1 MKLEYALIIIDS
13 FFRVHLCILSNIKT
27 KVESLDVLQHLLCIF
42 IVLGLMTKVATTKIQ
57 RPTQKKK
64 ILSRWRSG
72 EGLLKP
78 QKALTTY
85 IGIQFTIVDDVEK
98 IN

>member
-1 MKLEYALIIIDS
+1 MTP
-13 FFRVHLCILSNIKT
+13 LSNIIT

-42 IVLGLMTKVATTKIQ
+42 IVLGLMTKVAANLPLKNKNSTSNPKNINSQ
-57 RPTQKKK
+57 PVE
-64 ILSRWRSG
+64 SG

-85 IGIQFTIVDDVEK
+85 RNTVYNCG
-98 IN
+98 